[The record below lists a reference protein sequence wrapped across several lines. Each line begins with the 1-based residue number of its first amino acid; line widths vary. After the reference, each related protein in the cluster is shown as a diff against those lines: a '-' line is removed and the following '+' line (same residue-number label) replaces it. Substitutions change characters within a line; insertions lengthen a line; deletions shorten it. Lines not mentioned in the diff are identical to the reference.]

1 MAPTPPHDLLTPASP
16 LASATTIG
24 AKTRTMLHQAGM
36 KVVREQPGH
45 GLVALHHP
53 AVILRDDV
61 IFADL
66 HFRNG
71 SLLAGHV
78 PATRE
83 A

>member
-1 MAPTPPHDLLTPASP
+1 MKSAILGAAVLT
-16 LASATTIG
+16 
-24 AKTRTMLHQAGM
+24 
-36 KVVREQPGH
+36 
-45 GLVALHHP
+45 VALTFP